1 MTWFRKEDESKIPE
15 KLRKMSSEDIVKAIE
30 SGENTASEV
39 TKLQDE
45 LKKRDSAI
53 AAQTSELNETKQR
66 LTTLEAS
73 ARQRQQV
80 DNNNNNN
87 DKGPEFTMDP
97 EGWVNNRVN
106 AAFGP
111 LAMATLQTN
120 AQLARQNAV
129 ATLQRLKVQGTRI
142 SKGAMFD
149 KYSTEVDALAKTTN
163 IQQLQ
168 TPDSW
173 IHLFNMVLGQHMEE
187 ILAAYAGGK
196 GDEFFVEGAAS
207 SVVNHNDQPASD
219 KPTAEEIEIAQ
230 RMKIPIE
237 QYMKNKKEMIFA

>member
-39 TKLQDE
+39 VKLQQALTARE
-45 LKKRDSAI
+45 
-53 AAQTSELNETKQR
+53 AAETAAKNELNETKQR
-66 LTTLEAS
+66 LTALEAS
-73 ARQRQQV
+73 RQRQP

-87 DKGPEFTMDP
+87 NNQQGPEFVNDP
-97 EGWVNNRVN
+97 EGWVNHRVN
-106 AAFGP
+106 SAFGP

-120 AQLARQNAV
+120 AQLARQAAV

-149 KYSTEVDALAKTTN
+149 KYSTEVDGLAKTTN

-207 SVVNHNDQPASD
+207 SVQNNHDAPPSD
-219 KPTAEEIEIAQ
+219 KPTAEEIQIAQ